1 MTRKQKKLNEII
13 ERFKT
18 KSVLKQQIYQNTL
31 KVFGD
36 LKLVASDF
44 AKDARKELKKSNLSE
59 VITVDFNDKG
69 QFEAELRFASDALV
83 FIMHTNVFQFPREH
97 SIMRNSYIREDET
110 RAYCGVIYVYNFLA
124 DTLKYKRETDIG
136 YLVARIF
143 INKDFHFV
151 VEGKRQIN
159 FLNNTF
165 VLEPIDYPILKKIL
179 DTAIIYSIDFDLLL
193 QPYDMLTEVTLSQLL
208 EYSSS
213 NHLQTGKRLG
223 FRFQADPG
231 EML

>member
-1 MTRKQKKLNEII
+1 MTPKKNNLNEII
-13 ERFKT
+13 EKFKT
-18 KSVLKQQIYQNTL
+18 KSVLKQQVYQNTR
-31 KVFGD
+31 KVF
-36 LKLVASDF
+36 S
-44 AKDARKELKKSNLSE
+44 ELKQVAMDFVTQSKKEIKKNKLNQIVVE
-59 VITVDFNDKG
+59 FNDKG
-69 QFEAELRFASDALV
+69 EFEAELKFAGDALV

-97 SIMRNSYIREDET
+97 SIMRNSYIKEDET

-124 DTLKYKRETDIG
+124 DSLKYKRENDIG

-143 INKDFHFV
+143 VNKDFHFV

-179 DTAIIYSIDFDLLL
+179 ETAIIYSIDFDLLL
-193 QPYDMLTEVTLSQLL
+193 QPYDMLKEVTLSELL

-213 NHLQTGKRLG
+213 MHLQTGKRLG

>member
-1 MTRKQKKLNEII
+1 MTPQQKKLNEII
-13 ERFKT
+13 EKFKS
-18 KSVLKQQIYQNTL
+18 KSVLKQQVYHNTL
-31 KVFGD
+31 QVFGV
-36 LKLVASDF
+36 LKQVANDF
-44 AKDARKELKKSNLSE
+44 VIDSKKELKKNK
-59 VITVDFNDKG
+59 ITQIDVEFKDKG
-69 QFEAELRFASDALV
+69 EFEAELRFAGDALL
-83 FIMHTNVFQFPREH
+83 FFMHTNVFQFPREH
-97 SIMRNSYIREDET
+97 SIMRNSYIKEDES

-124 DTLKYKRETDIG
+124 DSLKYKRETDIG

-143 INKDFHFV
+143 VNKEFHFV

-179 DTAIIYSIDFDLLL
+179 ETAIIYSIDFDLLL
-193 QPYDMLTEVTLSQLL
+193 QPYDMLKEVTLSQLM

-213 NHLQTGKRLG
+213 QHLQTGKRLG

>member
-1 MTRKQKKLNEII
+1 MNTMQVFNQ
-13 ERFKT
+13 
-18 KSVLKQQIYQNTL
+18 LKQ
-31 KVFGD
+31 
-36 LKLVASDF
+36 VAMDFVSDS
-44 AKDARKELKKSNLSE
+44 KKELKKNKISQIQIE
-59 VITVDFNDKG
+59 YNDKG
-69 QFEAELRFASDALV
+69 EFEAELKFAGDALV
-83 FIMHTNVFQFPREH
+83 FMMHTNVFQFPREH
-97 SIMRNSYIREDET
+97 SIMRNSYIKEDES

-124 DTLKYKRETDIG
+124 DSLKYGRVNDIG

-165 VLEPIDYPILKKIL
+165 VLEPIDYPILKQIL
-179 DTAIIYSIDFDLLL
+179 ETAVIYSIDFDLLL
-193 QPYDMLTEVTLSQLL
+193 QPYDMLKEVTLSQLQ

-213 NHLQTGKRLG
+213 MHLQTGKRLG

>member
-1 MTRKQKKLNEII
+1 MTPKHKKLNEII
-13 ERFKT
+13 DKFKS
-18 KSVLKQQIYQNTL
+18 KSVLKQQIYQNTRQ
-31 KVFGD
+31 VFGE
-36 LKLVASDF
+36 LKQVAMDF
-44 AKDARKELKKSNLSE
+44 VIESKKELKKNKISQIDIE
-59 VITVDFNDKG
+59 FNDKG
-69 QFEAELRFASDALV
+69 EFEAELRFAGDALL

-97 SIMRNSYIREDET
+97 SIMRNSYIKEDES
-110 RAYCGVIYVYNFLA
+110 RAYCGVIYIYNFLA
-124 DTLKYKRETDIG
+124 DSLKYKRETDIG

-143 INKDFHFV
+143 VNKEFHFI

-165 VLEPIDYPILKKIL
+165 VLEPIDYPILKKVL
-179 DTAIIYSIDFDLLL
+179 ETAIIYSIDFDLLL
-193 QPYDMLTEVTLSQLL
+193 QPYDMLKEVTLSQLM

-213 NHLQTGKRLG
+213 QHLQTGKRLG